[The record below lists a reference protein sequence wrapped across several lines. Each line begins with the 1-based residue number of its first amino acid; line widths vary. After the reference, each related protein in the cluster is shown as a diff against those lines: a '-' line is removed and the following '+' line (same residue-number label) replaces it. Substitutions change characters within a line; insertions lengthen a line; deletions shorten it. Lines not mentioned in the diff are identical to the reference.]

1 MLSTYYHWFISWA
14 FYSEEESLGQFL
26 FSAFLQFFS
35 ITHIQFLHILEKLDD
50 VSLILIQLVLFVYS
64 HHNHASLAFIL
75 PFLSPFDRI
84 L

>member
-35 ITHIQFLHILEKLDD
+35 ITHIQFLNILEKLGDI
-50 VSLILIQLVLFVYS
+50 SLILIQQVLFGYS
-64 HHNHASLAFIL
+64 HQKHASLALIL
-75 PFLSPFDRI
+75 SFLSHSDCV